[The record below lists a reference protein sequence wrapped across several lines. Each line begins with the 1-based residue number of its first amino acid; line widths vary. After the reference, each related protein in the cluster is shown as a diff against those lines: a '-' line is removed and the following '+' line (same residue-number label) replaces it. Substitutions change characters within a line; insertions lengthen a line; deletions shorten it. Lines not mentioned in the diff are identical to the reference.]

1 MEDIVPELLNLIQ
14 NEFAD
19 AYESDKDITE
29 LMEKID
35 GGKATGA
42 DLDAYAARTGD
53 LLAETLHRNISS
65 DTLPDGRMYYNIA
78 NRILSPVLEKNY
90 NLVADV
96 AAAVQEQLN
105 ERAGIGIR
113 PMRPEINRDRI
124 NGLVD
129 LASDAEQ
136 YDDVSGQVESGVVNY
151 TQSVATDSVHEN
163 AEFHYKAGLTPRIV
177 RTAEVGCCQ
186 WCQDLAGT
194 YDYSDVRNSGND
206 VYRRHRNCRC
216 TVEYDPSDGSKRQN
230 VHSKQYSWKEDNEPL
245 IERRREYSEGQ
256 ASDTRETQYLKQALR
271 GAAGYSEGD
280 TVKFDEK
287 ATYKVEIGRYSETI
301 NERLST
307 SARKVAEHGSRD
319 SYEYSSLIDLVTGE
333 EVDFGTSE
341 AYNNVNHYYGFL
353 REHPDGKYAMVHNH
367 NTEDG
372 LSLPD
377 IQELEMWENLDAVVA
392 VTNNGITFSVVS
404 NGIKTGEY
412 LPLLFDSVGKE
423 ISDSKAREIKQV
435 EEATKRFT
443 DGGVK
448 IYDGRSQ

>member
-19 AYESDKDITE
+19 AYEADKEITE
-29 LMEKID
+29 LIEKID
-35 GGKATGA
+35 SGKATGA

-113 PMRPEINRDRI
+113 PMKPEINRDRI

-151 TQSVATDSVHEN
+151 TQSVATDAVHEN

-177 RTAEVGCCQ
+177 RTAEAGCCQ

-194 YDYSDVRNSGND
+194 YDYQDVRSTGSD

-216 TVEYDPSDGSKRQN
+216 TVEYDPSNGSKRQN

-245 IERRREYSEGQ
+245 IEQR
-256 ASDTRETQYLKQALR
+256 KQ
-271 GAAGYSEGD
+271 
-280 TVKFDEK
+280 
-287 ATYKVEIGRYSETI
+287 
-301 NERLST
+301 
-307 SARKVAEHGSRD
+307 
-319 SYEYSSLIDLVTGE
+319 ID
-333 EVDFGTSE
+333 EVDLFPNPIQMQVKAAWGLAATAQS
-341 AYNNVNHYYGFL
+341 
-353 REHPDGKYAMVHNH
+353 PDGLTKLEELGRLPYENAEEIMALYGDAIRNQPVEHAILIQKDGLVLHFRCDSSNVGIFNAKLDGAYITHNH
-367 NTEDG
+367 
-372 LSLPD
+372 PK
-377 IQELEMWENLDAVVA
+377 
-392 VTNNGITFSVVS
+392 S
-404 NGIKTGEY
+404 NGIISFSWQDLEY
-412 LPLLFDSVGKE
+412 YSKHPE
-423 ISDSKAREIKQV
+423 ISRMECVNEEYNYSMKLIAPISKDEYNKAYYTALEMIH
-435 EEATKRFT
+435 
-443 DGGVK
+443 
-448 IYDGRSQ
+448 YDGVEAEINDLTMCLLQEQGKVEYEARRLDGKV